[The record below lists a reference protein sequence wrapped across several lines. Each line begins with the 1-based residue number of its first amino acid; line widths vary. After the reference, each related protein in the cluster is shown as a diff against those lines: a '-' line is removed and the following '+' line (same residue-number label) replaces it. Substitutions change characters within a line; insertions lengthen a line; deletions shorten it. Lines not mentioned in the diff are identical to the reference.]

1 MESAPRSVAAAYAET
16 IQTGAIES
24 DPEQLRVISELD
36 CLLTRLEAIE
46 SANTSL
52 LTRLFGSR
60 KQQEPFKG
68 LYIWGSVG
76 RGKTMLMDMFFDAV
90 PLTQKRRV
98 HFHSFMAEVH
108 AGIHAWRQAKKSG
121 SLKGEDPISP
131 VAEKLAAEARLLCF
145 DEFSVTDIADAM
157 ILGRLFTALFGH
169 GVVVVATSNVE
180 PSRLYENGLNRAL
193 FLPFIRL
200 LHERVDVV
208 KLDARTDFRLE
219 KLSGSP
225 VYLVPADAKAKKE
238 LDALLLTLTGQRDPR
253 SARLKVLGR
262 DVRVPQAHG
271 HIARFNFDDLCKQP
285 LAAADY
291 LAIAEQFHTILIDD
305 IPVMHIQHRNEAKRF
320 INLIDTLYDQNV
332 KVIASAA
339 AEPHELYL
347 AEEGKEAFEFER
359 TASRLIE
366 MRSTDYLAQPHGR
379 GEALSRESSGGI
391 VET

>member
-131 VAEKLAAEARLLCF
+131 VAEKLAAEARLLCLWMSSEAGF
-145 DEFSVTDIADAM
+145 HLSEVLTTP
-157 ILGRLFTALFGH
+157 RLPVRSL
-169 GVVVVATSNVE
+169 VMS
-180 PSRLYENGLNRAL
+180 
-193 FLPFIRL
+193 
-200 LHERVDVV
+200 
-208 KLDARTDFRLE
+208 
-219 KLSGSP
+219 SP
-225 VYLVPADAKAKKE
+225 
-238 LDALLLTLTGQRDPR
+238 TR
-253 SARLKVLGR
+253 SAGACCRPDWR
-262 DVRVPQAHG
+262 
-271 HIARFNFDDLCKQP
+271 AR
-285 LAAADY
+285 
-291 LAIAEQFHTILIDD
+291 
-305 IPVMHIQHRNEAKRF
+305 
-320 INLIDTLYDQNV
+320 
-332 KVIASAA
+332 S
-339 AEPHELYL
+339 
-347 AEEGKEAFEFER
+347 
-359 TASRLIE
+359 
-366 MRSTDYLAQPHGR
+366 
-379 GEALSRESSGGI
+379 
-391 VET
+391 